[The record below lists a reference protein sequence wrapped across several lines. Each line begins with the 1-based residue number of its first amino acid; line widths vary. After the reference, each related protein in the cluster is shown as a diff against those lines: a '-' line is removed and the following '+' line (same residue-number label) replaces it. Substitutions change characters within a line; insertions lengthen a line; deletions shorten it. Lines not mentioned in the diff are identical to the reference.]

1 MASASHV
8 ERVPVLADDLNS
20 RVTHVDRLWAEW
32 ISRDGQTSR
41 DVSSEPGMGTVGGIV
56 FNNGQAVEI
65 NILPLE
71 NSFFDRWALIGYSD
85 FTSGVQGLIPGFVKL
100 RLGFQ
105 SQRKRHP
112 CSRAHN
118 VRHNLEVR
126 VTFDFGKPD
135 QGILF

>member
-1 MASASHV
+1 MGADDYGNWQGFAGLLSRLHIPPEMASASHV

-41 DVSSEPGMGTVGGIV
+41 DVSSEPGMGTVGGIL

-85 FTSGVQGLIPGFVKL
+85 FTFGVQGFIPCFVNL
-100 RLGFQ
+100 RLGRQ
-105 SQRKRHP
+105 P
-112 CSRAHN
+112 
-118 VRHNLEVR
+118 
-126 VTFDFGKPD
+126 
-135 QGILF
+135 